1 MRHSAVG
8 VLLSCLLLGSGVVSS
23 FAHGNEIHVIGV
35 VASVEGNVVTVKSRD
50 GKSVPV
56 ELTDRSQISKGK
68 AKEPA
73 TAADLLP
80 GERVVIHARK
90 AGDKLQ
96 ANTVQIGNPKG
107 EGEKAKASP

>member
-1 MRHSAVG
+1 MRGAVG
-8 VLLSCLLLGSGVVSS
+8 VLLSCLLFSFGTFST
-23 FAHGNEIHVIGV
+23 FAHGNEIHVIGEI
-35 VASVEGNVVTVKSRD
+35 ASVEGNVLTVKSRD

-68 AKEPA
+68 TKEPA
-73 TAADLLP
+73 TVADLLP

-96 ANTVQIGNPKG
+96 ANTVQIGKG
-107 EGEKAKASP
+107 KAGTEKAKTEP

>member
-1 MRHSAVG
+1 MRSGVG
-8 VLLSCLLLGSGVVSS
+8 ALLSCLLFSFSALST
-23 FAHGNEIHVIGV
+23 FAHGNEIHVIGE
-35 VASVEGNVVTVKSRD
+35 VASVEGNVLTVKSRE

-68 AKEPA
+68 TKERA
-73 TAADLLP
+73 TVADLLP

-96 ANTVQIGNPKG
+96 ANTVQIGKG
-107 EGEKAKASP
+107 KAGTEKANTQP

>member
-1 MRHSAVG
+1 MRGAIG
-8 VLLSCLLLGSGVVSS
+8 VLVSCLFFGFGAIPT
-23 FAHGNEIHVIGV
+23 FAHGNEIHVIGE
-35 VASVEGNVVTVKSRD
+35 VASVEGKVLTVKSRD

-68 AKEPA
+68 TKEPA
-73 TAADLLP
+73 TVADLVP

-96 ANTVQIGNPKG
+96 ANTVQIG
-107 EGEKAKASP
+107 KAKSGAEKPKTGS